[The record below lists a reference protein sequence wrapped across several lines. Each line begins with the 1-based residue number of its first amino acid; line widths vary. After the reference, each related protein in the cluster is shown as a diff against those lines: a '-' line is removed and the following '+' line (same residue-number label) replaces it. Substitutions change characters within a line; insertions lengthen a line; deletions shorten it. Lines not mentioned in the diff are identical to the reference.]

1 MSSMS
6 AEVWFLDTN
15 VLVYLFDADEPEK
28 QARARGLLREDAEIR
43 LSTQVLQEFYVATTR
58 KLAKPLATEQAR
70 RVVNDLGVFPIAR
83 ISHHLVLSAI
93 DRSVASQ
100 VSFWDGL
107 IIETALAEGARRLV
121 SEDLQDGWEIERMR
135 VWNPFASL
143 A

>member
-15 VLVYLFDADEPEK
+15 VLVYLFDSDEPEK
-28 QARARGLLREDAEIR
+28 QRRARELLRKNAEIR

-58 KLAKPLATEQAR
+58 KLAKPLAPEQAR
-70 RVVNDLGVFPIAR
+70 RVVEDLGVFRVSR

-100 VSFWDGL
+100 VSFWDAL
-107 IIETALAEGARRLV
+107 IIETALAEGAQRLV
-121 SEDLQDGWEIERMR
+121 SEDLQHGWEIERMR
-135 VWNPFASL
+135 VWNPFAST

>member
-1 MSSMS
+1 MS

-15 VLVYLFDADEPEK
+15 VLVSLFDADEPEK
-28 QARARGLLREDAEIR
+28 QARARELFRQDSEIR
-43 LSTQVLQEFYVATTR
+43 LSTQVLQEFYVAATR
-58 KLAKPLATEQAR
+58 KLAKPLAPEQAR
-70 RVVNDLGVFPIAR
+70 AVVDDLGVFPVAR

-93 DRSVASQ
+93 DRSMASQ

-107 IIETALAEGARRLV
+107 IIETALAEDARRLV
-121 SEDLQDGWEIERMR
+121 SEDLQDGWEIEGMR

>member
-15 VLVYLFDADEPEK
+15 VLVYLFDSDEPEK
-28 QARARGLLREDAEIR
+28 QARARELLRQDADIR
-43 LSTQVLQEFYVATTR
+43 LSSQVLQEFYVASTR
-58 KLAKPLATEQAR
+58 KLARPLAPEQAR